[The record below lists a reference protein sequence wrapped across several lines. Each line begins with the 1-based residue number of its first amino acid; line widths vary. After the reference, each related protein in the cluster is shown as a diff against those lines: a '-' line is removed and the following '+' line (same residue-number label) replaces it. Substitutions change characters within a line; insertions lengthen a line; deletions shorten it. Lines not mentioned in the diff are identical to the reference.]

1 MPTLL
6 ALAAVQI
13 TMLGYVIY
21 RQRKME
27 KIIMATNAGL
37 TQLQKA
43 DADLAA
49 EVVAVVADIA
59 NLSAQLSALNSEDP
73 AVAALA
79 ADIEAKVA
87 ALQTAVAPPPAV

>member
-6 ALAAVQI
+6 ALATVQI

-21 RQRKME
+21 TQRKME

-59 NLSAQLSALNSEDP
+59 SLSAQLSALNSEDP
-73 AVAALA
+73 AVAAIA